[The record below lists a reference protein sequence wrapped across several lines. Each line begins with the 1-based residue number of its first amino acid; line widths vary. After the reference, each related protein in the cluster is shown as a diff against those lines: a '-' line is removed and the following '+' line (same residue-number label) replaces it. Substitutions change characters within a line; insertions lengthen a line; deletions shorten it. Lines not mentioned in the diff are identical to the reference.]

1 MIIYNN
7 RYRGPFEYDK
17 FALNILSFHNI
28 INELKTLEIKGT
40 KKEFNNLKEIKNDI
54 DIFFEEYTK
63 ANGLRNEIN
72 LSILKEEENL
82 KV

>member
-1 MIIYNN
+1 MIFYNN

-28 INELKTLEIKGT
+28 INELDTLEIKGT
-40 KKEFNNLKEIKNDI
+40 KKEFNSLKEIKDNI

-63 ANGLRNEIN
+63 ANGLRNQIN
-72 LSILKEEENL
+72 LSILKEKENL
-82 KV
+82 KI

>member
-1 MIIYNN
+1 MIFYNN

-28 INELKTLEIKGT
+28 INELETLEIKGT
-40 KKEFNNLKEIKNDI
+40 KKEFNRLKEIKDNI

-63 ANGLRNEIN
+63 ANGLRNKIN
-72 LSILKEEENL
+72 LSILKEKENL

>member
-1 MIIYNN
+1 MIFYNN

-28 INELKTLEIKGT
+28 INELETLELKGT
-40 KKEFNNLKEIKNDI
+40 KKEFNSLKEIKDNI

-63 ANGLRNEIN
+63 AN
-72 LSILKEEENL
+72 
-82 KV
+82 

>member
-28 INELKTLEIKGT
+28 INELETLEIKGT

>member
-1 MIIYNN
+1 MIFYNN

-28 INELKTLEIKGT
+28 INELETLEIKGT
-40 KKEFNNLKEIKNDI
+40 KKEFNSLKEIKDDI

-63 ANGLRNEIN
+63 ANGLRNKIN
-72 LSILKEEENL
+72 LSILKEKENL
-82 KV
+82 KI

>member
-28 INELKTLEIKGT
+28 INELETLEIKGT

-82 KV
+82 RI

>member
-28 INELKTLEIKGT
+28 MNELETLEIKGT
-40 KKEFNNLKEIKNDI
+40 KKEFNNLKKIKDNI

-63 ANGLRNEIN
+63 ANGLRNKIN
-72 LSILKEEENL
+72 LSILKEKENL
-82 KV
+82 KA

>member
-28 INELKTLEIKGT
+28 MNELKTLEIKGT
-40 KKEFNNLKEIKNDI
+40 KKEFNNLKEIKDNI

-63 ANGLRNEIN
+63 ANGLRNKIN
-72 LSILKEEENL
+72 LSILKEKENL
-82 KV
+82 KA

>member
-1 MIIYNN
+1 MIFYNN

-28 INELKTLEIKGT
+28 INELETLEIKGT
-40 KKEFNNLKEIKNDI
+40 KKEFNSLKEIKDDI

-63 ANGLRNEIN
+63 ANGLRNKIN
-72 LSILKEEENL
+72 LSILKEKENL